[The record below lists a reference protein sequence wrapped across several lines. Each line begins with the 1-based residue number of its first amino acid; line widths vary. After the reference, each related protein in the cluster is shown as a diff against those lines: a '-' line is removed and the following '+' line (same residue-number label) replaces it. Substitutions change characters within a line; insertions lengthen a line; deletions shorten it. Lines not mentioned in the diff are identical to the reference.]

1 MKRPDRYPY
10 SKKQWIERTV
20 DFYSYN
26 GELCFSQHTLE
37 NRITGEIKNEE
48 VEG

>member
-20 DFYSYN
+20 DYYCYD
-26 GELCFSQHTLE
+26 GELCFSQRTLE
-37 NRITGEIKNEE
+37 NRITGEVKSEE
-48 VEG
+48 VE